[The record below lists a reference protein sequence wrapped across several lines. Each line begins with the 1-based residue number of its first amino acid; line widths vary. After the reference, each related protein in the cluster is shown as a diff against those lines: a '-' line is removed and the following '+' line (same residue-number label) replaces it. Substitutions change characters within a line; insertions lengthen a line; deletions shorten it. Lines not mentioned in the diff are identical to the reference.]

1 MACVRFFINEFREFG
16 VVVNITLFKL
26 ISFWGE
32 VTCLSPYEGNGN
44 FYWSGTSEIKP
55 NLSNFAIVQSTH
67 VKNVFI
73 KLC

>member
-1 MACVRFFINEFREFG
+1 MACVRFFLNEFREFG

-55 NLSNFAIVQSTH
+55 NL
-67 VKNVFI
+67 K
-73 KLC
+73 

>member
-44 FYWSGTSEIKP
+44 LLFRGLPKSNQT
-55 NLSNFAIVQSTH
+55 LSNFAIVQSTH